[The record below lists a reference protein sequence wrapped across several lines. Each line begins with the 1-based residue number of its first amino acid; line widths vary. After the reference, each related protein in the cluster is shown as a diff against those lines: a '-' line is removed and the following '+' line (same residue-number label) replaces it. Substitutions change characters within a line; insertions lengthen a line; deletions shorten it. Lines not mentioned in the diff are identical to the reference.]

1 MMTEER
7 RVLKA
12 EEKAELRTRHHVCY
26 ICLDPLENYESDE
39 IEYDHIY
46 NFADGYPQELSN
58 FAPVHASEEPNK
70 ANCHKSK
77 GKKSPVEYREEIR
90 VLKALKQVK
99 GLKDLCPKAISS
111 VYSISERSDTITING
126 AMLPLY
132 NQRIGA
138 RDNYYFFHEVETKY
152 IENDDEIQLRPLEPK
167 ILPLVFNLK
176 RSVQLL
182 PTLGRLDAESKTIK
196 IFDGQHKAVAQ
207 IVGNNRP
214 AIPCIVFVHPLVP
227 DLRVVIY
234 EAHTDFVQQ
243 RYKKSHIDAKLAD
256 IYLQKIEAY
265 RKQVGD
271 PNAHFTEADILKG
284 ESKAEVRKFLLA
296 SIIAEI
302 NLERS
307 FVREYAAEDRQS
319 QKRKPILWQSLER
332 LIGKFCKL
340 DGVSKRSDDPENYRS
355 DEVDNVCFI
364 LDQIESL
371 AIKDKWSAENTDSYL
386 HKLSRTYFY
395 KTAFNTWID
404 VLEEALRFAL
414 EQRHGAKIYEPL
426 CFQKAFTPETRARF
440 ISIMRKLFEH
450 PLWVQEPIQD
460 EIAKANQDVVVANIF
475 KREGLDYIYLTKL

>member
-1 MMTEER
+1 MKEER
-7 RVLKA
+7 RTLTA
-12 EEKAELRTRHHVCY
+12 GEKADLRKKHSLCY
-26 ICLDPLENYESDE
+26 ICLGPLANYEDDE
-39 IEYDHIY
+39 IEFDHIY
-46 NFADGYPQELSN
+46 NYADGYPQELSN
-58 FAPVHASEEPNK
+58 FAPVHASAELNK
-70 ANCHKSK
+70 ENCHKSK
-77 GKKSPVEYREEIR
+77 GKKSPAEYREELRI
-90 VLKALKQVK
+90 LKALKQIK
-99 GLKDLCPKAISS
+99 GLKDLCPKALPSI
-111 VYSISERSDTITING
+111 YSISDHSDSITINDI
-126 AMLPLY
+126 ALPLY
-132 NQRIGA
+132 NQRIGTK
-138 RDNYYFFHEVETKY
+138 DNYYFFHEVETKY

-167 ILPLVFNLK
+167 IVPLVDNLK

-182 PTLGRLDAESKTIK
+182 PTLGRLDEVSKTIK

-207 IVGNNRP
+207 IVGNNRKS
-214 AIPCIVFVHPLVP
+214 IPCIVFVHPSVP
-227 DLRVVIY
+227 DIRQVIY

-284 ESKAEVRKFLLA
+284 ESKADVRKFLMA

-307 FVREYAAEDRQS
+307 FVRDYAAEDRQS
-319 QKRKPILWQSLER
+319 QKLKPILWQSLER
-332 LIGKFCKL
+332 LVGKFCKL
-340 DGVSKRSDDPENYRS
+340 DAIAKRSDDPENYRS
-355 DEVDNVCFI
+355 DEVENICFI

-371 AIKDKWSAENTDSYL
+371 AIKEKWSADNSDSLL
-386 HKLSRTYFY
+386 HKLSRTFFY

-404 VLEEALRFAL
+404 VLVEALRFAL
-414 EQRHGAKIYEPL
+414 EQKYGAKIYEPL
-426 CFQKAFTPETRARF
+426 CYQKTFSADTKGRF
-440 ISIMRKLFEH
+440 IAIMKKLFEH